1 MSTLPV
7 RLIFLLAAA
16 IIFALAA
23 VAPFAGEARGLPARP
38 NLVATG
44 LLCLTVALLAS

>member
-16 IIFALAA
+16 ILFALAA
-23 VAPFAGEARGLPARP
+23 VAPAGLPARP

-44 LLCLTVALLAS
+44 LLCLTVALLAP